1 MIVCTGSFFFFS
13 FFAINFGF
21 VGLYIIVALIP
32 LAEFSEPT
40 IMKKYGAK
48 PDPETLDIVNTVARQ
63 KQVQIIIF
71 FKLRNEID
79 SSVLVKLN
87 L

>member
-1 MIVCTGSFFFFS
+1 
-13 FFAINFGF
+13 
-21 VGLYIIVALIP
+21 
-32 LAEFSEPT
+32 
-40 IMKKYGAK
+40 MKKYGAK
-48 PDPETLDIVNTVARQ
+48 PDAETLDIVNTVARQ

>member
-1 MIVCTGSFFFFS
+1 MYWDFFFC
-13 FFAINFGF
+13 FAINFVF

-48 PDPETLDIVNTVARQ
+48 PDAETLDIVNTVARQ
-63 KQVQIIIF
+63 KQVQFFIF
-71 FKLRNEID
+71 FN
-79 SSVLVKLN
+79 
-87 L
+87 

>member
-1 MIVCTGSFFFFS
+1 MYWDFFFC
-13 FFAINFGF
+13 FAINFVF

-48 PDPETLDIVNTVARQ
+48 PDAETLDIVNTVARQ

>member
-1 MIVCTGSFFFFS
+1 MIVCTGSF

-21 VGLYIIVALIP
+21 VGLFITVALIP

-48 PDPETLDIVNTVARQ
+48 PDAETLDIVNTVARQ
-63 KQVQIIIF
+63 KQVQFFIF
-71 FKLRNEID
+71 F
-79 SSVLVKLN
+79 S
-87 L
+87 

>member
-1 MIVCTGSFFFFS
+1 MIVCTGIFFF

-48 PDPETLDIVNTVARQ
+48 PDAETLDIVNTVARQ
-63 KQVQIIIF
+63 KQVQYLFLF
-71 FKLRNEID
+71 F
-79 SSVLVKLN
+79 LVEK
-87 L
+87 